1 MLTEG
6 SYEARIAGVVRRHLE
21 KRFGDWVSFEAIM
34 VVLRTDQ
41 WGKDSVHVYVVYD
54 GNGESLITAT
64 RVPDMG
70 TRVADAVVTSV
81 TGAVQPLWI

>member
-54 GNGESLITAT
+54 GNGEPRQRRGCNVGYGGRSASMDLTCI
-64 RVPDMG
+64 G
-70 TRVADAVVTSV
+70 LL
-81 TGAVQPLWI
+81 GAVP